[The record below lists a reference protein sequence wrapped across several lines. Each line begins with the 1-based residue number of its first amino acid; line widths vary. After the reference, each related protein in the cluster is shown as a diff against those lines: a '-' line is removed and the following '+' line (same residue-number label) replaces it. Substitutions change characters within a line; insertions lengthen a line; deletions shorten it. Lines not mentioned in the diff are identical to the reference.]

1 MAIFKIQ
8 GKSLK
13 PVKEVKFDLEKD
25 IQKLT
30 EDNLDTLFGLTF
42 VSGYSNNEFSVRA
55 QEQDFYID
63 TLAFDEQQK
72 SIVIIEYKKDRN
84 FSVVD
89 QGFSYLSAMLHSQ
102 ADLVL
107 ELNKRLGKNYS
118 KEDIDWDQS
127 RLIFISPEFTNYQK
141 NAINFK
147 DLPFLLYEVKAYDN
161 NLVQYE
167 QVKPFRT
174 STSILAYTKD
184 KVVKD
189 VTSQV
194 KVFNVEDHFKGSKQQ
209 LKPLYEYLKD
219 KVFGLDPRFKE
230 NPRAPYIGFML
241 GEQFGTKTVVYVHIR
256 GDRFRLDIP
265 KIRPAHVEDQQKKL
279 RYKKGSAEYWH
290 TPISELD
297 VKNEHDADYAAL
309 IIKQV
314 LDKYFK

>member
-1 MAIFKIQ
+1 MAIYIKV
-8 GKSLK
+8 GKQLK
-13 PVKEVKFDLEKD
+13 SVEEKKFDVEKD

-30 EDNLDTLFGLTF
+30 EDNLETLFGLKF

-72 SIVIIEYKKDRN
+72 SIIIIEYKKDRN

-107 ELNKRLGKNYS
+107 ELNKRLGKNFS

-147 DLPFLLYEVKAYDN
+147 DLPFLLYEVKIYDN
-161 NLVQYE
+161 DLVQYE

-174 STSILAYTKD
+174 SVSILKYTKD

-194 KVFNVEDHFKGSKQQ
+194 KVFNVEDHFKGPKEKQ
-209 LKPLYEYLKD
+209 KPLYDYLRD
-219 KVFGLDPRFKE
+219 KIFALDPRFKE

-241 GEQFGTKTVVYVHIR
+241 GEQFGTHTVVYVQMQTE
-256 GDRFRLDIP
+256 
-265 KIRPAHVEDQQKKL
+265 KIRTYIPRIRPGHAIDPLKKL
-279 RYKKGSAEYWH
+279 KYQKGSEESKN
-290 TPISELD
+290 TPTSIMDITSE
-297 VKNEHDADYAAL
+297 EDADYAAL

-314 LDKYFK
+314 IERFFK